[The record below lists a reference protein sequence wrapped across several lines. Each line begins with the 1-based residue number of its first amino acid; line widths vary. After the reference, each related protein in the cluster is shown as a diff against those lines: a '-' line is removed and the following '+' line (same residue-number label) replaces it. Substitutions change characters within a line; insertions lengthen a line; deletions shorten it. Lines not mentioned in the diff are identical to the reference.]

1 MMEVIIKYKVEK
13 GFKDKN
19 TKELIKAND
28 LIDISVERMRELNKH
43 NIGKIVD
50 VIVLEDK
57 METVTSP
64 EKTQEEAEKE
74 KNEKNEKNEK
84 VSYTQEELKKM
95 SVNDLKEFAEKN
107 NIELTSA
114 KKDDIIEQILSN
126 K

>member
-28 LIDISVERMRELNKH
+28 LLDISVERMRELNKH
-43 NIGKIVD
+43 NIGKVVD
-50 VIVLEDK
+50 VIVSEDNK
-57 METVTSP
+57 ETVMSA
-64 EKTQEEAEKE
+64 EKTQEEAQKE
-74 KNEKNEKNEK
+74 AENEKNEK

>member
-74 KNEKNEKNEK
+74 KNEKNEK
-84 VSYTQEELKKM
+84 VSYTQEDLMKM

>member
-43 NIGKIVD
+43 NIGKVVD
-50 VIVLEDK
+50 VIVSEDNK
-57 METVTSP
+57 ETVMSA
-64 EKTQEEAEKE
+64 EKTQEEAQKE
-74 KNEKNEKNEK
+74 AENEKNEK

>member
-1 MMEVIIKYKVEK
+1 MEVIIKYKVEK

-19 TKELIKAND
+19 TKELIKTND
-28 LIDISVERMRELNKH
+28 LIDVSVERMRELNKY
-43 NIGKIVD
+43 NIGKVVD
-50 VIVLEDK
+50 VVVLEDK

-64 EKTQEEAEKE
+64 EKTKEEIQKEAEY
-74 KNEKNEKNEK
+74 EKNEK

-95 SVNDLKEFAEKN
+95 SVNALKEFAEKN

>member
-28 LIDISVERMRELNKH
+28 LIDISVERMRELNKY

-64 EKTQEEAEKE
+64 EKTQEEAEK
-74 KNEKNEKNEK
+74 EKNEKNEK

>member
-28 LIDISVERMRELNKH
+28 LIDVSVERMRELNKH
-43 NIGKIVD
+43 NIGKVVD

-64 EKTQEEAEKE
+64 ETTQKETQKEAEK
-74 KNEKNEKNEK
+74 KKNEK

>member
-43 NIGKIVD
+43 NIGKVVD
-50 VIVLEDK
+50 VIVSEDNK
-57 METVTSP
+57 ETVMSA
-64 EKTQEEAEKE
+64 EKTQEEAQKE
-74 KNEKNEKNEK
+74 VENKQSEK
-84 VSYTQEELKKM
+84 VSYTHEELKKM

>member
-1 MMEVIIKYKVEK
+1 MVKVIIKYKVEK

-74 KNEKNEKNEK
+74 KNEKNEKKEK

-95 SVNDLKEFAEKN
+95 SVNDLFAEKN

-114 KKDDIIEQILSN
+114 KKDDIIEQILNN

>member
-13 GFKDKN
+13 VFKDKN

-28 LIDISVERMRELNKH
+28 LIDISVKRMRELNKH
-43 NIGKIVD
+43 NIGKVVD
-50 VIVLEDK
+50 VIVSEDNK
-57 METVTSP
+57 ETVMSA
-64 EKTQEEAEKE
+64 EKTQEEAQKE
-74 KNEKNEKNEK
+74 VENKQSEK
-84 VSYTQEELKKM
+84 VSYTHEELKKM

>member
-28 LIDISVERMRELNKH
+28 LIDVSVERMRELNKY
-43 NIGKIVD
+43 NIGKVVD
-50 VIVLEDK
+50 VVVLEEK
-57 METVTSP
+57 KETVTSP
-64 EKTQEEAEKE
+64 EKIQEEAQKEGENEQKE
-74 KNEKNEKNEK
+74 KVN
-84 VSYTQEELKKM
+84 YTQEELKKM

-114 KKDDIIEQILSN
+114 KKDDIIEQILNN

>member
-1 MMEVIIKYKVEK
+1 MVKVIIKYKVEK

-28 LIDISVERMRELNKH
+28 LIDVSVERMRELNKY
-43 NIGKIVD
+43 NIGKVVD
-50 VIVLEDK
+50 VVVLEEK
-57 METVTSP
+57 KETVTSP
-64 EKTQEEAEKE
+64 EKIQEEAQKEVENEQKE
-74 KNEKNEKNEK
+74 KVN
-84 VSYTQEELKKM
+84 YTQEELKKM

>member
-1 MMEVIIKYKVEK
+1 MVKVIIKYKVEK

-28 LIDISVERMRELNKH
+28 LIDVSVERMRELNEY
-43 NIGKIVD
+43 NIGKVVD
-50 VIVLEDK
+50 VVVLEEK
-57 METVTSP
+57 KETVTSP
-64 EKTQEEAEKE
+64 EKIQEEAQKEVENEQKE
-74 KNEKNEKNEK
+74 KVN
-84 VSYTQEELKKM
+84 YTQEELKKM

-114 KKDDIIEQILSN
+114 KKDVIIEQILNN

>member
-74 KNEKNEKNEK
+74 KNEKNEK

>member
-1 MMEVIIKYKVEK
+1 MVKVIIKYKVEK

-28 LIDISVERMRELNKH
+28 LIDVSVERMRELNKY
-43 NIGKIVD
+43 NIGKVVD
-50 VIVLEDK
+50 VVVLEEK
-57 METVTSP
+57 KETVTSP
-64 EKTQEEAEKE
+64 EKIQEEAQKEVENEQKE
-74 KNEKNEKNEK
+74 KVN
-84 VSYTQEELKKM
+84 YTQEELKKM

-114 KKDDIIEQILSN
+114 KKDDIIEQILNN

>member
-1 MMEVIIKYKVEK
+1 MVKVIIKYKVEK

-28 LIDISVERMRELNKH
+28 LIDVSVERMRELNKY
-43 NIGKIVD
+43 NIGKVVD
-50 VIVLEDK
+50 VVVLEEK
-57 METVTSP
+57 KETVTSP
-64 EKTQEEAEKE
+64 EKIQEEAQKEVENEQKE
-74 KNEKNEKNEK
+74 KVN
-84 VSYTQEELKKM
+84 YTQEELKKM

-114 KKDDIIEQILSN
+114 KKDVIIEQILNN

>member
-1 MMEVIIKYKVEK
+1 MIEVIIKYKVEK
-13 GFKDKN
+13 GFKDKK

-28 LIDISVERMRELNKH
+28 LIDVSVERMRELNKH

-50 VIVLEDK
+50 VIVLEDEK
-57 METVTSP
+57 ETVTSP
-64 EKTQEEAEKE
+64 EKTQEEAQKKVENKQS
-74 KNEKNEKNEK
+74 EK

>member
-1 MMEVIIKYKVEK
+1 MEVIIKYKVEK

-28 LIDISVERMRELNKH
+28 LIDISVERMRELNEH
-43 NIGKIVD
+43 DIGKVVD

-57 METVTSP
+57 MKTVASP
-64 EKTQEEAEKE
+64 EKTQEEAQKE
-74 KNEKNEKNEK
+74 VENKQSEK

-95 SVNDLKEFAEKN
+95 SVNDLKEFAEKS
-107 NIELTSA
+107 NIALTSA

>member
-1 MMEVIIKYKVEK
+1 MVKVIIKYKVEK

-28 LIDISVERMRELNKH
+28 LIDVSVERMRELNKY
-43 NIGKIVD
+43 NIGKVVD
-50 VIVLEDK
+50 VVVLEEK
-57 METVTSP
+57 KETVTSP
-64 EKTQEEAEKE
+64 EKIQEEAQKE
-74 KNEKNEKNEK
+74 VEN
-84 VSYTQEELKKM
+84 YTQEELNKM

-114 KKDDIIEQILSN
+114 KKDDIIEQILNN

>member
-19 TKELIKAND
+19 TKKLIKAND
-28 LIDISVERMRELNKH
+28 LIDVSVERMRELNKH
-43 NIGKIVD
+43 NIGKVVD

-64 EKTQEEAEKE
+64 EKTQEETQKEAE
-74 KNEKNEKNEK
+74 NEKNEK

>member
-28 LIDISVERMRELNKH
+28 LIDVSVERMRELNEH
-43 NIGKIVD
+43 NIGKVVD
-50 VIVLEDK
+50 VIVSEDNK
-57 METVTSP
+57 ETVMSA
-64 EKTQEEAEKE
+64 EKTQEKTKKE
-74 KNEKNEKNEK
+74 VENKQSEK
-84 VSYTQEELKKM
+84 VSYTQEELEKM

-114 KKDDIIEQILSN
+114 KKDDIIEQLLSN

>member
-1 MMEVIIKYKVEK
+1 MEVIIKYKVEK

-28 LIDISVERMRELNKH
+28 LIDISVERMRELNEH
-43 NIGKIVD
+43 DIGKVVD

-57 METVTSP
+57 MKTVASP
-64 EKTQEEAEKE
+64 EKTQEEAQKE
-74 KNEKNEKNEK
+74 VENKQSEK

-95 SVNDLKEFAEKN
+95 SVNDLKEFAEKS

>member
-1 MMEVIIKYKVEK
+1 MVKVIIKYKVEK

-28 LIDISVERMRELNKH
+28 LIDVSVERMRELNKY
-43 NIGKIVD
+43 NIGKVVD
-50 VIVLEDK
+50 VIVSEDNK
-57 METVTSP
+57 ETVMSA
-64 EKTQEEAEKE
+64 EKTQEEAQKE
-74 KNEKNEKNEK
+74 AENEKNEK

>member
-43 NIGKIVD
+43 NIGKVVD
-50 VIVLEDK
+50 VIVSEDNK
-57 METVTSP
+57 ETVMSA
-64 EKTQEEAEKE
+64 EKTQEEAQKE
-74 KNEKNEKNEK
+74 VENKQSEK